1 MRIFAHWE
9 LKSVSLVLAVALW
22 LYTAGQVR
30 VERTIEITVTD
41 QAIVGLPDDHQLTTV
56 TPREF
61 KVRLSVPTNRL
72 AELGGDTI
80 VPRLQLSPDGVR
92 QRNQSFPITSAVLGL
107 TSDIRIDAIEPEN
120 VREISVALDQIAEG
134 DFDVEPPPIGGLPS
148 GIEATAPQT
157 DVTRVRLRAPAAELE
172 RMRAAGLRVRF
183 QAVTLDGTDALL
195 ARPRQERIAL
205 TPVEAPYKVLRTVY
219 AIFTVRPR
227 PGVPKVVTVPVE
239 VLGSRDLLRSM
250 AVDIDQPR
258 LSLTLRGPENLLTAL
273 RPETDLVAYV
283 RLRDDL
289 STGEAH
295 ELPVMVV
302 APPWMA
308 VEPALVRVTL
318 NPLRPANPDS
328 ETRP

>member
-1 MRIFAHWE
+1 MRLFSHWE
-9 LKSVSLVLAVALW
+9 LKTVSLVLAVALW

-30 VERTIEITVTD
+30 VEKTIEITVTD
-41 QAIVGLPDDHQLTTV
+41 QAVQGLPDDHQLTTI

-72 AELGGDTI
+72 SELSGDTI
-80 VPRLQLSPDGVR
+80 VPRLTLTPEGVR
-92 QRNQSFPITSAVLGL
+92 RRSQGFPITSAALGL

-120 VREISVALDQIAEG
+120 VREITVSLDQIAEA
-134 DFDVEPPPIGGLPS
+134 DFDVEPPAVGGLPP

-172 RMRAAGLRVRF
+172 RMRVAALRVRF
-183 QAVTLDGTDALL
+183 RAVALDGTDALL
-195 ARPRQERIAL
+195 ARPRQERVAL
-205 TPVEAPYKVLRTVY
+205 TPIEAPYKVLRTVY
-219 AIFTVRPR
+219 ATFTVRPR

-258 LSLTLRGPENLLTAL
+258 LALTLRGPENLLTAL
-273 RPETDLVAYV
+273 RPEADLVAYV

-289 STGEAH
+289 VPGEPH
-295 ELPVMVV
+295 ELPVGVL

-318 NPLRPANPDS
+318 NPLRPATPES